1 MAKFCGNCGAQLGDD
16 ARVCGQCG
24 TPIDG
29 NQGKIPGL
37 KDVDP
42 KKKNNMVKKIKT
54 AVILLIVVVVVIAG
68 IRIALSF
75 MGTNGLVK
83 KVMVAYKKYDIETL
97 VALSSDVYRSGDY
110 EDYVED
116 YFENAVGRNID
127 SFESSVG
134 HSYKMT
140 YEVDEIY
147 ELSQRK
153 KDELMK
159 DIEYYFSDFDL
170 DLIGKAAVANVN
182 ITAKQGSKSSSKDI
196 KITMVKEGSVWKLL
210 YIE

>member
-1 MAKFCGNCGAQLGDD
+1 MAKFCGTCGAQLGDD

-24 TPIDG
+24 TPVDG
-29 NQGKIPGL
+29 NQGKISGL

-42 KKKNNMVKKIKT
+42 KKKENVVKKIKA
-54 AVILLIVVVVVIAG
+54 AVVLLIVIVVVIAG

-75 MGTNGLVK
+75 TGTNGLVK

-97 VALSSDVYRSGDY
+97 IALSSDVYRSGDY

-153 KDELMK
+153 KEELMK

-170 DLIGKAAVANVN
+170 DLIGKVAVANVN
-182 ITAKQGSKSSSKDI
+182 ITAKQGSKSANKDI
-196 KITMVKEGSVWKLL
+196 KITMVKEGSAWKLL

>member
-1 MAKFCGNCGAQLGDD
+1 MAKFCGNCGAQLSDD
-16 ARVCGQCG
+16 AKVCGQCG

-29 NQGKIPGL
+29 NQGKISGL

-42 KKKNNMVKKIKT
+42 KKKKNIAKKIKA
-54 AVILLIVVVVVIAG
+54 AVVLLIVIVVVIAG
-68 IRIALSF
+68 IRIALNF
-75 MGTNGLVK
+75 TGTNGLVK

-110 EDYVED
+110 DDYVED

-170 DLIGKAAVANVN
+170 DLIGKVAVANVN
-182 ITAKQGSKSSSKDI
+182 ITAKQGSKSANKDI
-196 KITMVKEGSVWKLL
+196 QITMVKEGSVWKLL